1 MTDMNEQFTNK
12 HFFDGAT
19 SVGDNLELK
28 QPATI
33 SSEHGHTLR
42 SSVTKSLRDYFANLE
57 DASVSDLYNLVISE
71 VEAPLLESV
80 MNFVKGNQTRASEML
95 GLNRGTL
102 RKKLKQYDLL

>member
-1 MTDMNEQFTNK
+1 MTEQVINK
-12 HFFDGAT
+12 IFFDGAS
-19 SVGDNLELK
+19 SVSDNLQLK
-28 QPATI
+28 MPAAI
-33 SSEHGHTLR
+33 SSEDVHTLR

-80 MNFVKGNQTRASEML
+80 MNFVKGNQTKASEML

>member
-1 MTDMNEQFTNK
+1 MTEQLINK
-12 HFFDGAT
+12 IFFDGAS
-19 SVGDNLELK
+19 SVSNNLQLEM
-28 QPATI
+28 PAAI
-33 SSEHGHTLR
+33 SSEEVQTLR

-57 DASVSDLYNLVISE
+57 DASVCDLYNLVISE

>member
-1 MTDMNEQFTNK
+1 MTAMTEQLIKKTL
-12 HFFDGAT
+12 FDGAT
-19 SVGDNLELK
+19 SVSENQEL
-28 QPATI
+28 TNYT
-33 SSEHGHTLR
+33 EHSNSQGQTLR
-42 SSVTKSLRDYFANLE
+42 GCVTRSLHDYFANLE

>member
-1 MTDMNEQFTNK
+1 MTAMTEHLINNN
-12 HFFDGAT
+12 FFDGAT
-19 SVGDNLELK
+19 PVSDNLQLK
-28 QPATI
+28 PYSINSAEQ
-33 SSEHGHTLR
+33 GHTLR
-42 SSVTKSLRDYFANLE
+42 GSVTKSLRDYFANLE